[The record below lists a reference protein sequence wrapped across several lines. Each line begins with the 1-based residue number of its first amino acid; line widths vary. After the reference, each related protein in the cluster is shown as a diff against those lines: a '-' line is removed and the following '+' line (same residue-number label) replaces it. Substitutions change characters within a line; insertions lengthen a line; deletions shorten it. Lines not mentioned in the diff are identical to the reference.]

1 MTSQEIKD
9 LLQYGEHVN
18 LECKEGSNTVPKSVW
33 ETYSSFANTSG
44 GTILLGIKENM
55 HAKNIKDR
63 FEITG
68 IQNPN
73 QRVKDFWDTINSNK
87 VSFNILFDKNV
98 GIEQIENASIIWIQV
113 PEANYQHKPVYINE
127 NPLRGSYKR
136 NHEGDYHC
144 TEQEVKAM
152 LRDASSSGSDG
163 MILEGYTIDD
173 IDIPTLK
180 AYRIEYERQNP
191 DQIWNSSDDKE
202 FLRNLGAYGKDRKT
216 QKEGLTVAGLLMFGK
231 GLSIRERFDN
241 IRMDYLDYT
250 NLAPESRWSDR
261 ITYDGSWENNLYNFF
276 RRVMPKLVQDLK
288 RPFSMEGIVRVD
300 TTLVH
305 TALRE
310 AFVNM
315 LVHSDYHSHGILK
328 IEKQDDGF
336 IFSNPGNLMIPA
348 KAIYEGGHSYARNP
362 RIQALFRMIG
372 LGENIGS
379 GFPTILKAWENE
391 KWREPDLYEDT
402 ESRRIDLRLW
412 MVSFIPNECS
422 KQLKQIFG
430 ETYQQLSKE
439 EQTILMITQQEKSVS
454 NHRLQSVFHMHPTE
468 IGKLLQNLVDKN
480 FLIQSSK
487 NRWTFYILNTDFK
500 KAKIQAPEILGL
512 SLNATD
518 QEIIEFLLRNGTIT
532 TKDIVTS
539 VDSINTSQGALIAI
553 KRLMD
558 TGLVKR
564 QRNGRH
570 IYYMIDSNF
579 FSS

>member
-87 VSFNILFDKNV
+87 VSVNILFDKNV

-288 RPFSMEGIVRVD
+288 RPFFM
-300 TTLVH
+300 
-305 TALRE
+305 
-310 AFVNM
+310 
-315 LVHSDYHSHGILK
+315 
-328 IEKQDDGF
+328 
-336 IFSNPGNLMIPA
+336 
-348 KAIYEGGHSYARNP
+348 
-362 RIQALFRMIG
+362 
-372 LGENIGS
+372 
-379 GFPTILKAWENE
+379 
-391 KWREPDLYEDT
+391 
-402 ESRRIDLRLW
+402 
-412 MVSFIPNECS
+412 
-422 KQLKQIFG
+422 
-430 ETYQQLSKE
+430 
-439 EQTILMITQQEKSVS
+439 
-454 NHRLQSVFHMHPTE
+454 
-468 IGKLLQNLVDKN
+468 
-480 FLIQSSK
+480 
-487 NRWTFYILNTDFK
+487 
-500 KAKIQAPEILGL
+500 
-512 SLNATD
+512 
-518 QEIIEFLLRNGTIT
+518 
-532 TKDIVTS
+532 
-539 VDSINTSQGALIAI
+539 
-553 KRLMD
+553 
-558 TGLVKR
+558 
-564 QRNGRH
+564 
-570 IYYMIDSNF
+570 
-579 FSS
+579 